1 MKTLLVLLV
10 VLVVAGGLYTL
21 VAGGVGGLVG
31 AGRSKASGDDDPF
44 DGPTDLRRA
53 PGDR

>member
-1 MKTLLVLLV
+1 MKTILVLLV
-10 VLVVAGGLYTL
+10 VLLVAGGLYTL

-31 AGRSKASGDDDPF
+31 AARSKDGDG
-44 DGPTDLRRA
+44 DGDAATDTRRA

>member
-10 VLVVAGGLYTL
+10 VLLVAGGLYTL

-31 AGRSKASGDDDPF
+31 AARSKDRSKGSTDDL
-44 DGPTDLRRA
+44 TDTRRA

>member
-1 MKTLLVLLV
+1 MKALLVLLV

-31 AGRSKASGDDDPF
+31 AARSKDKGGDGDAA
-44 DGPTDLRRA
+44 TDTRRA

>member
-1 MKTLLVLLV
+1 MKMLFVLLV
-10 VLVVAGGLYTL
+10 VLALGAGLYTL

-31 AGRSKASGDDDPF
+31 AGRSRAKGKDDPF

>member
-1 MKTLLVLLV
+1 MKTLFVLFV

-21 VAGGVGGLVG
+21 VAAGVGGLVG
-31 AGRSKASGDDDPF
+31 VGRRKDEDGD
-44 DGPTDLRRA
+44 GAAATDTRRA